1 MGKGL
6 SLKTY
11 KDLRAW
17 QQAFALVREV
27 YSVTESLPSTEA
39 YGLTSQIR
47 RAAVSVPANIAEGYS
62 RTGRKEYIQFLSIA
76 RGSLAE
82 LETLI
87 LIAKEVRNL
96 QGADLLLEQ
105 IELTGQTL
113 GALYYS
119 LKNQS

>member
-6 SLKTY
+6 SLKTH

-62 RTGRKEYIQFLSIA
+62 RTGRKKYIQFLSIA
-76 RGSLAE
+76 RGSLSE

>member
-62 RTGRKEYIQFLSIA
+62 RTSRKEYIQFLSIA
-76 RGSLAE
+76 RGSLSE

-96 QGADLLLEQ
+96 QGADPLLEH